1 MNCYKA
7 IYLWMGA
14 AAAEA
19 LIEPLKEAQKVQ
31 LKKDFEALAPENEKK
46 EYRRKTRTE
55 QEQAKEAALDEA
67 INAAAEEEKE
77 EAVDVYDL
85 SAPQDILG
93 QFNGEWTAATL
104 ALAKWQEKKDA
115 MQAVITAA
123 DVPKLAP
130 GDYSGLFEVTKKMVG
145 DSMVAVG

>member
-1 MNCYKA
+1 M
-7 IYLWMGA
+7 
-14 AAAEA
+14 
-19 LIEPLKEAQKVQ
+19 
-31 LKKDFEALAPENEKK
+31 
-46 EYRRKTRTE
+46 
-55 QEQAKEAALDEA
+55 
-67 INAAAEEEKE
+67 
-77 EAVDVYDL
+77 